1 MPFVLALILATVLA
15 AHPLAA
21 ELPDDPGGFDG
32 IRWGTRLEEFPDLQ
46 VVKEGSDFK
55 IFRKPIIIP
64 VLCGT
69 LPEDVTYQFYKDR
82 FESVTMIYRGKETHV
97 ELRACAV
104 HAFGRI
110 PVKKSRMALR
120 MDWEGPLTVLSLT
133 YDPSVHEGRLSLSSR
148 ALAEERFYQLELAPL
163 P

>member
-21 ELPDDPGGFDG
+21 ELTDDPGGFDG
-32 IRWGTRLEEFPDLQ
+32 VRWGTRLEDVSNLQ
-46 VVKEGSDFK
+46 LIKQEGDFK

-69 LPEDVTYQFYKDR
+69 HPEDVTYQFYKDR
-82 FESVTMIYRGKETHV
+82 FESVLMTYHGHETHGQ
-97 ELRACAV
+97 LRACAGST
-104 HAFGRI
+104 FGRI

-120 MDWEGPLTVLSLT
+120 VDWEGPLTVVSLS
-133 YDPSVHEGRLSLSSR
+133 YDPSAHEGRLWLSSR
-148 ALAEERFYQLELAPL
+148 ALLEERFHQLELGPL